1 MDIAGFSMLSS
12 QIGLRSQVNLAVTK
26 MAMDTIKQN
35 SAELG
40 KMLELSVSPQK
51 GASIDIKVW

>member
-12 QIGLRSQVNLAVTK
+12 QIGLRSQASLAVTK

-40 KMLELSVSPQK
+40 KMLERSVQPQK
-51 GASIDIKVW
+51 GASIDIKV